1 MKTVGAMLK
10 EARLAKGLTP
20 SAVER
25 DIKIREKFILAIE
38 DDNFR
43 ELPSPS
49 YAKGFVRNYA
59 EYLGLK
65 TDSVM
70 AFFRRQMTE
79 APGASLLPKGVS
91 EPLNAPFLHL
101 TPGRFIGMLVGIL
114 LVIFFAYLGSQ
125 YVRINQSPPLTIK
138 TPKNQQIVTERHVAV
153 EGQTESD
160 ATVTVNGVSTVVRD
174 DGRFY
179 IQVALNPGVNIIA
192 ISAISRFGKAAMKNV
207 EVGYSPPN

>member
-20 SAVER
+20 SAVEQ

-79 APGASLLPKGVS
+79 TPGASLLPKGVS
-91 EPLNAPFLHL
+91 DPLNAPLVHL
-101 TPGRFIGMLVGIL
+101 TPGRFIGILVGVL
-114 LVIFFAYLGSQ
+114 LFIFFAYLGSQ
-125 YVRINQSPPLTIK
+125 YFRINQSPPLTIQA
-138 TPKNQQIVTERHVAV
+138 PKNQQIVTEQHVAV
-153 EGQTESD
+153 EGKTESD
-160 ATVTVNGVSTVVRD
+160 ATVAVNGVSTVVRD

-179 IQVALNPGVNIIA
+179 IQVALNPGVNTIT
-192 ISAISRFGKAAMKNV
+192 ISAISRFGKTTTMSL
-207 EVGYSPPN
+207 EVGYSPKN